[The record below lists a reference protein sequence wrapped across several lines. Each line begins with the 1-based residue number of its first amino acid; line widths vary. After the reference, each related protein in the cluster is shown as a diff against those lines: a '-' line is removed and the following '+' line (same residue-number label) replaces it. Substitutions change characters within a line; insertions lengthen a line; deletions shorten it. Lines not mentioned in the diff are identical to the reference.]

1 MIKKTHTLKTDIV
14 NFNVQLV
21 DLAKLCQKIV
31 VLILHDN
38 LTRQITE
45 SFYIFKTEQQTDF
58 ELINAKSEWNA
69 PTLYTVYPIPRGLG
83 QEALE

>member
-1 MIKKTHTLKTDIV
+1 MLYHCDGYGTMQVEKT
-14 NFNVQLV
+14 F
-21 DLAKLCQKIV
+21 
-31 VLILHDN
+31 HDN

-83 QEALE
+83 QEVLE